1 MFIYRVHEKGGA
13 MYMFKKHKK
22 DAAMFIFRV
31 HEKSDAM
38 YMLKMHKKEA
48 AMFIFRVHEKGGATD
63 KLLYNISGLIVLIG
77 FVEWCRYVNCATEKN
92 LLKKKVHFLL
102 RHCY

>member
-1 MFIYRVHEKGGA
+1 
-13 MYMFKKHKK
+13 
-22 DAAMFIFRV
+22 MFIFRV
-31 HEKSDAM
+31 HEKGGAM

-77 FVEWCRYVNCATEKN
+77 FVEWCRYVNCAIEKN